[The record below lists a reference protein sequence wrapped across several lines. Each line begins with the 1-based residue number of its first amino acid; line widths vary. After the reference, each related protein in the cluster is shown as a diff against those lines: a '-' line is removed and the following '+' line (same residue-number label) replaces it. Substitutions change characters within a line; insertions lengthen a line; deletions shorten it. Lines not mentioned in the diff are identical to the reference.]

1 MLTAEERLLAM
12 AKELQVKDQELVE
25 LQEQLYNEKK
35 SHQSLY
41 QNLLSDYEHALGILS
56 KVKPTN
62 PEGLF
67 AF

>member
-1 MLTAEERLLAM
+1 VLTAEERLSAM

-25 LQEQLYNEKK
+25 LQEQLYNEKR
-35 SHQSLY
+35 SH

-56 KVKPTN
+56 KIKPVSQ
-62 PEGLF
+62 EGLF